1 MFDKQ
6 TIQHL
11 QQSQAAINAATLL
24 EAASLD
30 SKAIVLPDGVNIQS
44 LERYMP
50 ERFRFRGNMK
60 TESIEDFCNYCNSK
74 VEISTYI
81 NANHMAAEAFFNLG
95 NESEP
100 GHGDDTAEISLKTSA
115 AYQALLRINDK
126 RMDQQGAA
134 EFIEDWQAFISSIT
148 GDQQEDITVK
158 VAATSLRSIKIEA
171 TTSTDSEVHN
181 FGRERSARESI
192 QAQTKASRPNFI
204 EFTCEPYA
212 GMPKRTFVLRVGILT
227 SSDPKVVFRI
237 INKENHEEEMAQE
250 FKDILRK
257 QLDDKANVYVGSF
270 SVK

>member
-11 QQSQAAINAATLL
+11 QDSQAAINAATLL
-24 EAASLD
+24 EVANLD
-30 SKAIVLPDGVNIQS
+30 SKAIALPEGVSIQS
-44 LERYMP
+44 LEKFMP
-50 ERFRFRGNMK
+50 ERFRFRGNMR
-60 TESIEDFCNYCNSK
+60 TESIEDFCSYCNSK
-74 VEISTYI
+74 GQNTTYI
-81 NANHMAAEAFFNLG
+81 NAKNMAAEAFFNLG

-100 GHGDDTAEISLKTSA
+100 GHGDDTAEISLKPSA

-126 RMDQQGAA
+126 RMEQKEAA

-192 QAQTKASRPNFI
+192 QAQTKAARPNFI
-204 EFTCEPYA
+204 EFSCEPYA
-212 GMPKRTFVLRVGILT
+212 GMPMRTFVLRVGILT